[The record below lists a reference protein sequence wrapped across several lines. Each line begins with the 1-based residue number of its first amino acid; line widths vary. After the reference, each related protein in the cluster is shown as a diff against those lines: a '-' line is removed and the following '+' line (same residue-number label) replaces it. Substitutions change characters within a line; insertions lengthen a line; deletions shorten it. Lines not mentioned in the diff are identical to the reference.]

1 MLKNTGDP
9 FFKYAMKNY
18 CQHHITFTQLFIKF
32 PKTHI
37 FGKNNPFFEKKLDIF
52 SPKKS
57 QTVEKGALSSQNPFS
72 KLNISLKIKGA
83 PSDRNVFFFEKRL
96 IVPKKTA
103 SFFHMY

>member
-18 CQHHITFTQLFIKF
+18 CQHHITFTVIYKIPEDSFFLE
-32 PKTHI
+32 KTTH
-37 FGKNNPFFEKKLDIF
+37 FFEKKLDIF

-72 KLNISLKIKGA
+72 KPNISLK
-83 PSDRNVFFFEKRL
+83 
-96 IVPKKTA
+96 
-103 SFFHMY
+103 